1 VRKLR
6 VRGFC
11 RFRGEVAERNPL
23 HSLHPYG
30 SRNQV
35 VVSSPALTP
44 IAQTAA
50 VSAAPPPRVERT
62 RFCTRCA
69 TIAAEPEGQSVPF
82 GFDRVCGRCG
92 MGVMLTAPRKAL
104 PGPGGAFV
112 VVTREGRISAVS
124 ETAES
129 LIGEEPG
136 LLGMPVASALTSA
149 EGDDRLARQVA
160 RAAGAGREVA
170 EATVTPVLQAGEN
183 PTRLSARIAS
193 CGPPRAALLA
203 LERASL

>member
-1 VRKLR
+1 M
-6 VRGFC
+6 
-11 RFRGEVAERNPL
+11 
-23 HSLHPYG
+23 
-30 SRNQV
+30 
-35 VVSSPALTP
+35 VSSLAVTA

-50 VSAAPPPRVERT
+50 ARAAPPPRVERT

-69 TIAAEPEGQSVPF
+69 ATAAEPEAQGVPF

-92 MGVMLTAPRKAL
+92 MGVILTAPRKAL

-124 ETAES
+124 EAAES

-136 LLGMPVASALTSA
+136 LIGMPIGSALTSE

-193 CGPPRAALLA
+193 CGPPRAALLV
-203 LERASL
+203 LERASI